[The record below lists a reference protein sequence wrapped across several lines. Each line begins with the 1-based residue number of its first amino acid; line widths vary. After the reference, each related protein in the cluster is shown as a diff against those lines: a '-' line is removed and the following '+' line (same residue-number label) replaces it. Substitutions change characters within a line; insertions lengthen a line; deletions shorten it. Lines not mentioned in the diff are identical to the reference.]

1 MAANKNCSSCG
12 APLITIRESCR
23 YCGGKE
29 KNSRQLTAE
38 DENRIFWLL
47 NILNVRLFR
56 DSYILQYQGILTSLA
71 LNFLLGTL
79 GFFLAFYFSQNL
91 ILAFFL
97 NSIIIINPVLGCFK
111 DFSNY
116 LTRVSENKLFESDL
130 SSILQEFMEGYNY
143 LPSDLDLV
151 LFKKDLSF
159 IKRILIQ
166 NKSNESGA
174 SPLANI
180 ANNLLDFF
188 EEDSYAES
196 LKKTTYFFQSSG
208 IIILLGYALF
218 CSIAFFLTQ
227 NFRGFAHGFIVFLG
241 FLFACWLISE
251 QMRFTNIIFHGL
263 GYNPNKQRIELKWN
277 IVLDYLKKS
286 ERTIDEL
293 KTILRNDSKFVR
305 LHSYLS
311 ESKRI

>member
-1 MAANKNCSSCG
+1 M
-12 APLITIRESCR
+12 
-23 YCGGKE
+23 
-29 KNSRQLTAE
+29 
-38 DENRIFWLL
+38 
-47 NILNVRLFR
+47 NVRLFR

-71 LNFLLGTL
+71 LNFLLGSL

-91 ILAFFL
+91 IIAFFL
-97 NSIIIINPVLGCFK
+97 NSIIIINPVIGCFN

-151 LFKKDLSF
+151 LASKDLSF

-166 NKSNESGA
+166 KKSDEKGNSA
-174 SPLANI
+174 LLSV

-188 EEDSYAES
+188 EEDCYAES

-218 CSIAFFLTQ
+218 CSIVFFVPP
-227 NFRGFAHGFIVFLG
+227 NFRGFMHAFILG
-241 FLFACWLISE
+241 ICFIFTCWLIIE
-251 QMRFTNIIFHGL
+251 QMDFTKLIFHAF
-263 GYNPNKQRIELKWN
+263 GYNPNKHRMKSKWTL
-277 IVLDYLKKS
+277 VLDYLKKS
-286 ERTIDEL
+286 DRTIDEF
-293 KTILRNDSKFVR
+293 KTILQNDSKFVR
-305 LHSYLS
+305 LDSYLI